1 MVSGQIEGIAV
12 HIGSRVGGRVAEVY
26 VAEGQSVKRGDVL
39 LRFEDAELRAMYEA
53 AQAQTARA
61 EAALALLERG
71 ATQEQREQAAAAAR
85 AAEQRYRLL
94 ERGAREEDVRSA
106 EALLSAAQTKA
117 DVARR
122 DFERVASLLE
132 QGAVP
137 QQTWDRAKAAWDAA
151 QAEQRA
157 AEERLRALRNGA
169 RPEEIR
175 AAKAAWEQAEAVV
188 AELRAGA
195 TPEEKTE
202 AQAAVEAGRAEVR
215 RLAALLEEMTV
226 RAPNDGIIESLDL
239 RPGDL
244 VKPGPI
250 GSITHPD
257 ELELKI
263 YVSAPWLGFLRVG
276 QALEFT
282 TDAHGSERFQG
293 RIVYIAPRGE
303 FTPRNLQT
311 QEERVQQVFAVKMK
325 LDAAGGKLR
334 PGMTATVYL
343 HAANDL

>member
-1 MVSGQIEGIAV
+1 MVSGQIEGLAV

-26 VAEGQSVKRGDVL
+26 VAEGQSVKQGDVL
-39 LRFEDAELRAMYEA
+39 LRLEDAELRAMYEA

-71 ATQEQREQAAAAAR
+71 ATQEQREQAEAAAR

-94 ERGAREEDVRSA
+94 VRGAREEEVRSA

-169 RPEEIR
+169 RPR
-175 AAKAAWEQAEAVV
+175 KFARQKR
-188 AELRAGA
+188 LGNK
-195 TPEEKTE
+195 P
-202 AQAAVEAGRAEVR
+202 R
-215 RLAALLEEMTV
+215 RWSPSS
-226 RAPNDGIIESLDL
+226 APVQRPRKKRRRKPQWRRDVPRCDVL
-239 RPGDL
+239 RPC
-244 VKPGPI
+244 
-250 GSITHPD
+250 
-257 ELELKI
+257 LK
-263 YVSAPWLGFLRVG
+263 
-276 QALEFT
+276 
-282 TDAHGSERFQG
+282 
-293 RIVYIAPRGE
+293 
-303 FTPRNLQT
+303 
-311 QEERVQQVFAVKMK
+311 K
-325 LDAAGGKLR
+325 
-334 PGMTATVYL
+334 
-343 HAANDL
+343 